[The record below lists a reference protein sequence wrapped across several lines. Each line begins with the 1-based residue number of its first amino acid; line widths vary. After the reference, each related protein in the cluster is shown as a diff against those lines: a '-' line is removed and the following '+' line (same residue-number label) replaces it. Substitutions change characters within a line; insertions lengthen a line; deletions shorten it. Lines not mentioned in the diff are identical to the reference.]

1 MWIKMNPIFIVLDIY
16 RIIYK
21 AILAMI
27 QEILVTV
34 KKFYS

>member
-1 MWIKMNPIFIVLDIY
+1 MYVDQDESDIY

-21 AILAMI
+21 VILAMI

>member
-1 MWIKMNPIFIVLDIY
+1 MWIKMNPIFIVL

>member
-1 MWIKMNPIFIVLDIY
+1 MYVDQDESDIY
-16 RIIYK
+16 RIIIYK

>member
-1 MWIKMNPIFIVLDIY
+1 MWIKMNPIFIVLYI
-16 RIIYK
+16 